1 VNNIKNTYSY
11 AMQGDKFGT
20 ETTKEYLQL
29 GYKYDYKV
37 VVEHLKS
44 LG

>member
-11 AMQGDKFGT
+11 AMQGDEFGIENT
-20 ETTKEYLQL
+20 EEYLQL
-29 GYKYDYKV
+29 GYKYCYKV
-37 VVEHLKS
+37 VVEHRKS